1 MSNQR
6 RAGASLMTKAT
17 LLIKRMPADLK
28 DWLAGEAQRN
38 HRSMNKE
45 TMRLLEEARTLRD
58 KAAKPGRDPKAL
70 ANILATM
77 HALPVLDARPLNEML
92 YDAAGLPQ

>member
-1 MSNQR
+1 
-6 RAGASLMTKAT
+6 MTEAT

-28 DWLAGEAQRN
+28 DWLAGEALRN

-45 TMRLLEEARTLRD
+45 TIRLLEEARALRD
-58 KAAKPGRDPKAL
+58 KAAKPGRDPQAL
-70 ANILATM
+70 ATILATM
-77 HALPVLDARPLNEML
+77 HALPVLDARPMNEVL

>member
-1 MSNQR
+1 
-6 RAGASLMTKAT
+6 MTEAT

-28 DWLAGEAQRN
+28 DWLASEAQRN

-45 TMRLLEEARTLRD
+45 TIRLLEEARALRD
-58 KAAKPGRDPKAL
+58 KAAKPGRDPQAL
-70 ANILATM
+70 ASLMASM
-77 HALPVLDARPLNEML
+77 HALPVLDARALNEML

>member
-1 MSNQR
+1 
-6 RAGASLMTKAT
+6 MTEAT

-28 DWLAGEAQRN
+28 DWLAGEALRN

-45 TMRLLEEARTLRD
+45 TIHLLEEARALHD
-58 KAAKPGRDPKAL
+58 KAARPGRDPQTL
-70 ANILATM
+70 AAILATLQ
-77 HALPVLDARPLNEML
+77 ALPVLDARPLNETL

>member
-1 MSNQR
+1 
-6 RAGASLMTKAT
+6 MTEAT

-28 DWLAGEAQRN
+28 DWLAAEALRN

-45 TMRLLEEARTLRD
+45 AVRLLEEARALRD
-58 KAAKPGRDPKAL
+58 KAARPGRDPQAL
-70 ANILATM
+70 ASILAALQ
-77 HALPVLDARPLNEML
+77 ALPVLDARPLNETL